1 MPAANIEGL
10 LAIGFFLSALVI
22 AKAVNNIS
30 AGKWP
35 GGTMWVAYLRMLLGF
50 LLTGA
55 AVFAF
60 CALFGIDIISR

>member
-1 MPAANIEGL
+1 MPAANVEGL
-10 LAIGFFLSALVI
+10 LSISFFLAALVV

-55 AVFAF
+55 AVFTF